1 MKNYIL
7 ITLLVGLVSF
17 SYAGS
22 SCGDKSSDSC
32 DKDNG
37 PQEFTQTSTLLA
49 KSCGSCGGCSG
60 DKTDKTDKSGKSGF
74 NAQKV
79 TQTSTLLAKSC
90 GSCGGCSGDKTDKTD
105 KSGKSG
111 LEVISLQF
119 AGSSCDDDDDSKKC
133 GSKSLISA

>member
-37 PQEFTQTSTLLA
+37 PQEITQTSTLLA
-49 KSCGSCGGCSG
+49 KSCGSCDGCSG
-60 DKTDKTDKSGKSGF
+60 DKTDKSGKSGF

-79 TQTSTLLAKSC
+79 TQTSILLAKSC
-90 GSCGGCSGDKTDKTD
+90 GSCGGCSGDKTDK
-105 KSGKSG
+105 SGKSG
-111 LEVISLQF
+111 LEVTSLQL

>member
-32 DKDNG
+32 DKDYG
-37 PQEFTQTSTLLA
+37 TQEITQTSTLLA

-60 DKTDKTDKSGKSGF
+60 DKTDKSGKSGL
-74 NAQKV
+74 NAQEI

-90 GSCGGCSGDKTDKTD
+90 GSCGGCSGDKTEKT
-105 KSGKSG
+105 GKSG
-111 LEVISLQF
+111 LELISLQL

>member
-1 MKNYIL
+1 MLILNYYKNYKLMKNYIL
-7 ITLLVGLVSF
+7 ITLLFGLVSF

-37 PQEFTQTSTLLA
+37 PQEITQTSTLLA
-49 KSCGSCGGCSG
+49 NSCGSCGGCSG
-60 DKTDKTDKSGKSGF
+60 DKTDK
-74 NAQKV
+74 A
-79 TQTSTLLAKSC
+79 
-90 GSCGGCSGDKTDKTD
+90 D

-111 LEVISLQF
+111 LEVISLQL

>member
-37 PQEFTQTSTLLA
+37 PQEITQTSTLLA

-60 DKTDKTDKSGKSGF
+60 DKTDKSGKSGF

-79 TQTSTLLAKSC
+79 TQTSILLAKSC
-90 GSCGGCSGDKTDKTD
+90 GSCGGCSGDKTDK
-105 KSGKSG
+105 SGKSG
-111 LEVISLQF
+111 LEVISLQL

>member
-37 PQEFTQTSTLLA
+37 PQEITQTSTLLA

-60 DKTDKTDKSGKSGF
+60 DKTDKSGKSGF

-79 TQTSTLLAKSC
+79 TQTSILLAKSC
-90 GSCGGCSGDKTDKTD
+90 GSCGGCSGDKTD

>member
-1 MKNYIL
+1 MKYYIL

-22 SCGDKSSDSC
+22 GCGDKSSDSC

-37 PQEFTQTSTLLA
+37 PQEIIQTS
-49 KSCGSCGGCSG
+49 S
-60 DKTDKTDKSGKSGF
+60 
-74 NAQKV
+74 
-79 TQTSTLLAKSC
+79 LLAKSC

-111 LEVISLQF
+111 LEVTSLQL
-119 AGSSCDDDDDSKKC
+119 AGSCDDDDDSKKC